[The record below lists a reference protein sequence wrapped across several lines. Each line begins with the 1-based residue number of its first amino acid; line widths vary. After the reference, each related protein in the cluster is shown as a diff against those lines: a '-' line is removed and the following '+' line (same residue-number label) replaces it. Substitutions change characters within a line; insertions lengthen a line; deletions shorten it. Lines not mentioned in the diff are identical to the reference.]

1 MTKEMIRDKI
11 LDVIAYK
18 VGMEGI
24 TPSDI
29 KALSEA
35 YAAVTQK
42 DDLESISKLLC
53 HTNPT
58 VQNTRLGFVGVD
70 DISGGHCN

>member
-1 MTKEMIRDKI
+1 MTKEKVRDKL

-24 TPSDI
+24 TPSDV

-42 DDLESISKLLC
+42 DDLESIYKS
-53 HTNPT
+53 
-58 VQNTRLGFVGVD
+58 
-70 DISGGHCN
+70 IS